1 MRLSLP
7 WSRWG
12 FLSLYFESSF
22 RGAQAKTLKV
32 SSSEMEELKQKFKDL
47 QGSNL
52 EKWKE
57 LHSEI
62 FSKVNWG
69 RLVIFLN
76 FIGSA
81 RTNGAGMGTI
91 I

>member
-1 MRLSLP
+1 
-7 WSRWG
+7 
-12 FLSLYFESSF
+12 
-22 RGAQAKTLKV
+22 
-32 SSSEMEELKQKFKDL
+32 MEELKEKFKDL

-52 EKWKE
+52 EKLKE

-69 RLVIFLN
+69 RLVVFLN

-81 RTNGAGMGTI
+81 RTNGGGMGTI

>member
-52 EKWKE
+52 EKLKE

-69 RLVIFLN
+69 RLVIFFN

>member
-1 MRLSLP
+1 
-7 WSRWG
+7 
-12 FLSLYFESSF
+12 
-22 RGAQAKTLKV
+22 
-32 SSSEMEELKQKFKDL
+32 MEELKEKFKDL

-52 EKWKE
+52 EKLKE

-69 RLVIFLN
+69 RLVVVLN

-81 RTNGAGMGTI
+81 RTNGGGMGTI